1 MKKKIEKE
9 KKNHW
14 NSKNTLK
21 QLSTSTTIKN
31 RPYNKKLRHELFF
44 QHYFFKLLRN
54 VFLSIFSLNLS
65 HCINN
70 RESHWTVTTHVY
82 CMVTVDSIFLK
93 LHASVSHELS
103 LSATTME
110 CTRWLISGVEGEP
123 IFFLNFKQFLKNG
136 NFIFT
141 EFGKYIISTRV
152 LFRAFGLYVQS
163 CREKTCRRMGQ
174 SGRYGNMII
183 SLFYQKI
190 INTSKTSALPLEAN
204 I

>member
-14 NSKNTLK
+14 NSKNILK
-21 QLSTSTTIKN
+21 QLSTTIKN
-31 RPYNKKLRHELFF
+31 LPYNKKLRHELFF
-44 QHYFFKLLRN
+44 QTLKKCFSFY
-54 VFLSIFSLNLS
+54 FLSLYLS
-65 HCINN
+65 HYINN
-70 RESHWTVTTHVY
+70 RDSHWTVTTHVY

-93 LHASVSHELS
+93 RHASVSHELS

-123 IFFLNFKQFLKNG
+123 IFFLNFKQFFKNG

-141 EFGKYIISTRV
+141 NFGKYIISTRV

-204 I
+204 V